1 MEVVSVEEDPHL
13 SDVGTFLMGRK
24 VGKKVGEKDGKRWD
38 TYIINI
44 HIYLLYMYILL
55 YIFLQT
61 GEITRKEKLEHFLEE
76 SGKERVT
83 NQDFELIV
91 LKSTLLYTPSFPSDV
106 WRSTPLNCYA
116 YLSNSGTFFLSDLGE
131 RRPPQ
136 PAQPLQFLSR
146 KFVKVYLWISL
157 DIQV

>member
-44 HIYLLYMYILL
+44 HIYLLL

-83 NQDFELIV
+83 NQDFELII

-106 WRSTPLNCYA
+106 
-116 YLSNSGTFFLSDLGE
+116 
-131 RRPPQ
+131 
-136 PAQPLQFLSR
+136 
-146 KFVKVYLWISL
+146 
-157 DIQV
+157 